1 MAERNR
7 RLARILLVLTGV
19 PLATVGLWATL
30 APRSFY
36 DDFPGF
42 GRHWVDVDGPY
53 NEHLVRD
60 VGHLELAVAF
70 VVFAAVFFG
79 GRQLMQVAA
88 VAAIVTGLPH
98 ATYHALN
105 REGYETGDLIASV
118 GGLVLGVLM
127 PAVVLYL
134 TWPRGSE
141 RAATS
146 SEVTEARQ

>member
-1 MAERNR
+1 VPERTE
-7 RLARILLVLTGV
+7 RLARILLALTAA
-19 PLATVGLWATL
+19 PLALVGLWATL

-36 DDFPGF
+36 DSFPGF

-70 VVFAAVFFG
+70 VLFAAVFLG
-79 GRQLMQVAA
+79 GRRLLQVAA

-105 REGYETGDLIASV
+105 RDGYETGDLIASV
-118 GGLVLGVLM
+118 GGLVIGVVM
-127 PAVVLYL
+127 PVIVLYL
-134 TWPRGSE
+134 TWPRDETGAEPSAE
-141 RAATS
+141 A
-146 SEVTEARQ
+146 EGARQ

>member
-1 MAERNR
+1 VPERTE
-7 RLARILLVLTGV
+7 RLARILLALTAA
-19 PLATVGLWATL
+19 PLALVGLWATV

-36 DDFPGF
+36 DSFPGF

-70 VVFAAVFFG
+70 VLFAAVLLG
-79 GRQLMQVAA
+79 GRRLLQVAA

-105 REGYETGDLIASV
+105 RDGYETGDLIASV
-118 GGLVLGVLM
+118 GGLAIGVVM
-127 PAVVLYL
+127 PVIVLYL
-134 TWPRGSE
+134 TWPRDETGAEPSAE
-141 RAATS
+141 A
-146 SEVTEARQ
+146 EGARQ

>member
-1 MAERNR
+1 VAERNR

-19 PLATVGLWATL
+19 PLAVVGLWATL

-36 DDFPGF
+36 DNFPGF

-127 PAVVLYL
+127 PVAVLYL
-134 TWPRGSE
+134 TWPR
-141 RAATS
+141 AT
-146 SEVTEARQ
+146 TEEPTPSGASGARQ